1 MESNVVNNA
10 YGYRDSQGRFV
21 DQSKRNG
28 YGMTMSWN
36 NSAAD
41 PDNGVVA
48 NLSTAYLDA
57 SGEQDF
63 TAGVNVLWRRFEL
76 GYIYAHNNI
85 KEFNTAGI
93 AADIHNPLSEPG
105 NYDIH
110 TVHASYQI
118 PDIMNM
124 KNFNLYLGAYVSLLE
139 ANADNKIANGDSD
152 QRYGMRARFKYFF

>member
-10 YGYRDSQGRFV
+10 YGYQDGQGRFV

-41 PDNGVVA
+41 PNNGVVA

-85 KEFNTAGI
+85 KEFNTAGSPPI
-93 AADIHNPLSEPG
+93 STTRSANRATTTSTPFMRRIR
-105 NYDIH
+105 
-110 TVHASYQI
+110 
-118 PDIMNM
+118 
-124 KNFNLYLGAYVSLLE
+124 YLTL
-139 ANADNKIANGDSD
+139 
-152 QRYGMRARFKYFF
+152 

>member
-1 MESNVVNNA
+1 
-10 YGYRDSQGRFV
+10 
-21 DQSKRNG
+21 
-28 YGMTMSWN
+28 MSWN

-41 PDNGVVA
+41 PNNGVVA

-118 PDIMNM
+118 PNIMNM

-139 ANADNKIANGDSD
+139 ANADNKIANGDND

>member
-1 MESNVVNNA
+1 
-10 YGYRDSQGRFV
+10 
-21 DQSKRNG
+21 
-28 YGMTMSWN
+28 MTMSWN
-36 NSAAD
+36 NSAAN

-63 TAGVNVLWRRFEL
+63 TAGVNDSSGGASNWV
-76 GYIYAHNNI
+76 ISMPI
-85 KEFNTAGI
+85 TISKSSIPPGI

-118 PDIMNM
+118 PNIVNM
-124 KNFNLYLGAYVSLLE
+124 KNFNLYLGRLCVAAGS
-139 ANADNKIANGDSD
+139 
-152 QRYGMRARFKYFF
+152 

>member
-10 YGYRDSQGRFV
+10 YGYRDGQGRFV

-76 GYIYAHNNI
+76 GYIYAI
-85 KEFNTAGI
+85 TISKSSI
-93 AADIHNPLSEPG
+93 PPG
-105 NYDIH
+105 SPPISTIRSANRATPRHPPFTRRIR
-110 TVHASYQI
+110 
-118 PDIMNM
+118 
-124 KNFNLYLGAYVSLLE
+124 YLTL
-139 ANADNKIANGDSD
+139 
-152 QRYGMRARFKYFF
+152 